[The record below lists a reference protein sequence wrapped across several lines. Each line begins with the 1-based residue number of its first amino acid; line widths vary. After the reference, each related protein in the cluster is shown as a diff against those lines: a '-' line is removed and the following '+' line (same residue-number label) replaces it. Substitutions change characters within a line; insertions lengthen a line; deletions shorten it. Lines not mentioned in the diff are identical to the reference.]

1 MKSGRQTLRLDS
13 ESKQPKVAAYLQIV
27 STIADRIASGA
38 YPAGSKLPSESQFSA
53 EFEVSAMTL
62 RKALAIL
69 ADQGLVCAEKG
80 RGTFVRSIALSDT
93 VFRLEQLDGAWLD
106 DTPEIKLL
114 AASTTKASA
123 RVAEKLGVAPGTRV
137 VLLRRLI
144 MKDGTA
150 AMYHVEYVVFDARQP
165 LVESQLQLTTLH
177 GVLQAAS
184 GQGFPRGRVTL
195 RAQGLDDEAA
205 GVLKVPPGTPALCLE
220 HVFEDAAQRPVSWGW
235 FLMRA
240 DLFELTAQLGPD

>member
-1 MKSGRQTLRLDS
+1 MKSGRQTLGLQ
-13 ESKQPKVAAYLQIV
+13 SKGEQPKVAAYLRIV
-27 STIADRIASGA
+27 SAISDRIASGT
-38 YPAGSKLPSESQFSA
+38 YPPGSRLPSESQFSA
-53 EFEVSAMTL
+53 EFAVSAMTL

-80 RGTFVRSIALSDT
+80 RGTFVRSITLTDT
-93 VFRLEQLDGAWLD
+93 IFRLEQLDGAWLD
-106 DTPEIKLL
+106 DSPEIKLL
-114 AASTTKASA
+114 AASTSKASA
-123 RVAEKLGVAPGTRV
+123 RVAEKLDVPPGTRV

-144 MKDGTA
+144 MKDGIA

-177 GVLQAAS
+177 GVLQSAS

-195 RAQGLDDEAA
+195 RAQGLDVEAA
-205 GVLKVPPGTPALCLE
+205 GVLKLPTGTPALCLE
-220 HVFEDAAQRPVSWGW
+220 HVFEDSAHRPVSWGW